1 MKRRKF
7 IAASVL
13 SSTFGVATAQNMVK
27 TADLE
32 NEIYELKSYELT
44 FGGAESA
51 LLKYLKETL
60 NPAIKI
66 LSGHDSLIFK
76 EVGNPEPKKLWSLLT
91 YPNFEVYQQCL
102 ALQETSDFIEKMS
115 EYTASGKI
123 YNRISSSLLRAF
135 DGLKQMLDP
144 IKEAGLFELRIYEG
158 QNEDAVRRKIK
169 MFNEEEITLFNKVGL
184 APIFFSKM
192 IVGPYQPSLVYLLNF
207 RDLEHRNETWNTF
220 INHPEWKVMSSKDE
234 YKNTVSNIRKI
245 FLEKV

>member
-13 SSTFGVATAQNMVK
+13 SSTFGIAAAQNTVK
-27 TADLE
+27 TVDLD
-32 NEIYELKSYELT
+32 NQIYELKSYELT

-51 LLKYLKETL
+51 LLKYLKEVL
-60 NPAIKI
+60 NPVIK
-66 LSGHDSLIFK
+66 LLLDHDLMLFK
-76 EVGNPEPKKLWSLLT
+76 EVGNPEPKKLWSLIT

-102 ALQETSDFIEKMS
+102 ALQETSDFIESMT

-123 YNRISSSLLRAF
+123 YNRISSSLLLAF

-144 IKEAGLFELRIYEG
+144 IKQAGLFELRIYEG
-158 QNEDAVRRKIK
+158 QNEDALRRKIQ

-184 APIFFSKM
+184 HPIFFSKM
-192 IVGPYQPSLVYLLNF
+192 IVGPYQPSLVYMLNF

-220 INHPEWKVMSSKDE
+220 ANHPEWKVMSSKE
-234 YKNTVSNIRKI
+234 KYKNTVSNIRKI

>member
-66 LSGHDSLIFK
+66 LSGHELPD
-76 EVGNPEPKKLWSLLT
+76 
-91 YPNFEVYQQCL
+91 
-102 ALQETSDFIEKMS
+102 LQRS
-115 EYTASGKI
+115 
-123 YNRISSSLLRAF
+123 R
-135 DGLKQMLDP
+135 
-144 IKEAGLFELRIYEG
+144 
-158 QNEDAVRRKIK
+158 
-169 MFNEEEITLFNKVGL
+169 
-184 APIFFSKM
+184 
-192 IVGPYQPSLVYLLNF
+192 
-207 RDLEHRNETWNTF
+207 
-220 INHPEWKVMSSKDE
+220 
-234 YKNTVSNIRKI
+234 
-245 FLEKV
+245 